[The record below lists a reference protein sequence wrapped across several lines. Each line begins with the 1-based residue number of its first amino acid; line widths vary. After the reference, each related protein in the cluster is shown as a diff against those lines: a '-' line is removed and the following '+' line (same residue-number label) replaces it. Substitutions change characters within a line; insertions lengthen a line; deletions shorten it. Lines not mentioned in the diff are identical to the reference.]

1 MSYLLD
7 THTLLWWWEDNPK
20 LSPEARQ
27 VIATEPVWV
36 STAVVWE
43 MVIKKNLGKLRI
55 PDAIDRQLQADAF
68 TVMNI
73 KLSHVMALDKLPD
86 HHADPFDRILIA
98 QAKAEGLVFITGD
111 HRIKDYREIEI
122 LPA

>member
-7 THTLLWWWEDNPK
+7 TYVLLWWLTDNPK
-20 LSPEARQ
+20 LSVEARQ

-43 MVIKKNLGKLRI
+43 MVIKKNLGKLKI
-55 PDAIDRQLQADAF
+55 PDSIDRQLQEEEFMVLD
-68 TVMNI
+68 I
-73 KLSHVMALDKLPD
+73 KVPHVMALTTLAN
-86 HHADPFDRILIA
+86 HHADPFDRIQIA
-98 QAKAEGLVFITGD
+98 QAKVEGLVFVTKD
-111 HRIKDYREIEI
+111 RIIKNYQEIEI

>member
-7 THTLLWWWEDNPK
+7 THALLWWWADDPK
-20 LSPEARQ
+20 LSADARK

-43 MVIKKNLGKLRI
+43 MLIKKNLGKLKI
-55 PDAIDRQLQADAF
+55 PDAIDRQLHAENFNVLD
-68 TVMNI
+68 I
-73 KLSHVMALDKLPD
+73 KLPHVMALDSLAG
-86 HHADPFDRILIA
+86 HHSDPFDRIQIA
-98 QAKAEGLVFITGD
+98 QARAEALVFITKD
-111 HRIKDYREIEI
+111 RRIQEYQEIDV